1 MDARGYRQ
9 CTPRND
15 DPFVARLPLVD
26 FSSGL
31 FQRALDR
38 LPKQGSKSP
47 WRWRQNYALDFLALK
62 FGALGDGALRFSNA
76 SAPKGSVPA
85 GQGAPAAPHSPSA
98 AR

>member
-1 MDARGYRQ
+1 
-9 CTPRND
+9 
-15 DPFVARLPLVD
+15 VARLPLVD

-62 FGALGDGALRFSNA
+62 FGALGDGALRFSNPTVLPGSGRDPPSVQIGAAPAGWRAPTSPYSA
-76 SAPKGSVPA
+76 SAAK
-85 GQGAPAAPHSPSA
+85 
-98 AR
+98 